1 MQVIRS
7 VESHFSVGEMLRVIS
22 AVTNQDVNND
32 VFSKPDKM
40 DEVMWQ
46 LVHIYFD
53 MPPKPF
59 KRIYLLVLLNR
70 VCEDLL
76 FPQPFYSSDFGEG
89 RDKKKW
95 MALFSYIL
103 KFIQFK
109 FSFKDGL
116 KIYSDALSDKSEYRR
131 LCEAV
136 ITQQEKLETKR
147 SEMRIKQQKI
157 EQLTGRLDEL
167 RSLREKKESACDAL
181 DNRLIS
187 LKNANVVCSE
197 HIDSL
202 RNENAELETE
212 CETVSN
218 MILQSVQTI
227 PESIGRLK
235 DSLNEVEADMHNL
248 FETLNSVI
256 ERITV
261 FQHSESILDQ
271 LKECLDRIYLQ
282 LDKYKSLKQQ
292 EKAEESELERDVAE
306 LKKKQLEKEA
316 FNRTLSDLQNQ
327 SMRQKLL
334 LANKKKVLQTKRKE
348 FIKEIEAIKAETQE
362 YQLHFNRIQQ
372 KTYHLE
378 GDIKIGEVENSKL
391 ERQLQL
397 IDKLGHHLADIHS
410 ILRGLD

>member
-1 MQVIRS
+1 MQVIRP

-76 FPQPFYSSDFGEG
+76 FPQPFYNSDLVVIFVTICSKISCTYLCQQSS
-89 RDKKKW
+89 
-95 MALFSYIL
+95 SICP
-103 KFIQFK
+103 
-109 FSFKDGL
+109 S
-116 KIYSDALSDKSEYRR
+116 
-131 LCEAV
+131 
-136 ITQQEKLETKR
+136 
-147 SEMRIKQQKI
+147 
-157 EQLTGRLDEL
+157 
-167 RSLREKKESACDAL
+167 ESASAMA
-181 DNRLIS
+181 I
-187 LKNANVVCSE
+187 
-197 HIDSL
+197 
-202 RNENAELETE
+202 
-212 CETVSN
+212 
-218 MILQSVQTI
+218 
-227 PESIGRLK
+227 
-235 DSLNEVEADMHNL
+235 
-248 FETLNSVI
+248 FE
-256 ERITV
+256 
-261 FQHSESILDQ
+261 DG
-271 LKECLDRIYLQ
+271 D
-282 LDKYKSLKQQ
+282 
-292 EKAEESELERDVAE
+292 AEESELERDVAE
-306 LKKKQLEKEA
+306 LKKKQLEKEVY
-316 FNRTLSDLQNQ
+316 NRTLADLQNQ

-378 GDIKIGEVENSKL
+378 GDIKIGEVENNKL

-410 ILRGLD
+410 ILKGLD